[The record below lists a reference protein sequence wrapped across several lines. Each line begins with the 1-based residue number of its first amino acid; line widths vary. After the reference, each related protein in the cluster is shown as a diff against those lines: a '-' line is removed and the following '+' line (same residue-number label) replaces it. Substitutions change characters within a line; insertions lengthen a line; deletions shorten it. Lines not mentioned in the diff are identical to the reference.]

1 VRHVHQTGGFED
13 VAGYS
18 RAVRVGDHIAVS
30 TTAPIDEAGQT
41 LFPGDT
47 YQQTRFA
54 LERAVEAVVAL
65 GGAVTDVTRTR
76 LYLIREAD
84 WRQAVDAHMELFAD
98 VRPANST
105 FYVEGFIPP
114 NVLVEVELDAIL
126 SS

>member
-1 VRHVHQTGGFED
+1 VHRTGGFED

-18 RAVRVGDHIAVS
+18 RAVRVDNHIAVS
-30 TTAPIDEAGQT
+30 TTAPIDGDGAT

-47 YQQTRFA
+47 YQQARFV
-54 LERAVEAVVAL
+54 LERAIEAVVAL
-65 GGAVTDVTRTR
+65 GGAASDVTRTR

-84 WRQAVDAHMELFAD
+84 WRQAVAAHAELFTD
-98 VRPANST
+98 VSPANST

-114 NVLVEVELDAIL
+114 GVLVEVELDAIL